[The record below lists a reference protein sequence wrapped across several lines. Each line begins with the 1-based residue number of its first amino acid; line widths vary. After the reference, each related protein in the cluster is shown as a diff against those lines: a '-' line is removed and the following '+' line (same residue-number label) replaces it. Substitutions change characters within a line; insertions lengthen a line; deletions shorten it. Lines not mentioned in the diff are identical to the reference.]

1 MEIGIFIFRLRPFT
15 HKACNDT
22 FVCAELSIF
31 VIGIYGICSNS
42 FNGDACQFLL
52 IINTLL
58 QSKTFVESFER
69 VVFDKRYAIDL
80 NVVDLGTELY
90 TLVLLS
96 TDNGAQIWAVDADNA
111 VLHIFFSSGLA
122 VGASPR
128 LWQLYAYSALHSNI

>member
-1 MEIGIFIFRLRPFT
+1 MVL
-15 HKACNDT
+15 
-22 FVCAELSIF
+22 
-31 VIGIYGICSNS
+31 
-42 FNGDACQFLL
+42 
-52 IINTLL
+52 
-58 QSKTFVESFER
+58 
-69 VVFDKRYAIDL
+69 DKGNAIDL

-96 TDNGAQIWAVDADNA
+96 TNNGAQVWAVDADNA